1 MMSPSTTFLFVSI
14 AVFGLGTLVMG
25 EEAGSDRAKNTVILD
40 QTAVENLGLVTELVE
55 ESNFETTVF
64 AIGRVEE
71 IPSQRS
77 VVSSRIA
84 GRVVELGVHVGDT
97 VKAGQMVARVETRQ
111 PGDPPP
117 TIELTALQD
126 GLVVDTH
133 VRLGEPVEPE
143 KDLLD
148 IADRSQ
154 LWAVAKIP
162 EPSAA
167 AIGLGTKAR
176 LRIPALGSETI
187 EATLERFAVDAD
199 REAGTVEGIFV
210 LQNPEGK
217 IQPGMRVEFSLITAS
232 REGVM
237 SVPRIAVQG
246 SPTSRVVFVED
257 FDLPYAFVRSPV
269 VLGEQNEESVEVISG
284 LFPGDEV
291 VTTGSYALSFA
302 GGGSGISLKEALD
315 AAHGHEHAEDGSE
328 LTDADKAKQGAS
340 SGDQDHDHAEY
351 GVTGHLLL
359 RAWAILA
366 TLAALVMTQL
376 WWKRR

>member
-1 MMSPSTTFLFVSI
+1 MKRLTTKFLPVCV
-14 AVFGLGTLVMG
+14 AVCCLGGLAGG
-25 EEAGSDRAKNTVILD
+25 QEAGSDRAKNTVILD
-40 QTAVENLGLVTELVE
+40 ETAVENLGLITELVE
-55 ESNFETTVF
+55 ERDFETTVF

-117 TIELTALQD
+117 TIALTALQD
-126 GLVVDTH
+126 GLVVDSH

-167 AIGLGTKAR
+167 GIKLGTKAR

-199 REAGTVEGIFV
+199 REAGTVEGIF
-210 LQNPEGK
+210 LLDNAKGT

-232 REGVM
+232 RPGVM

-257 FDLPYAFVRSPV
+257 FDLPHAFVRSPV

-302 GGGSGISLKEALD
+302 GGGSGLSLKEALD

-328 LTDADKAKQGAS
+328 LTDADKAKQGES
-340 SGDQDHDHAEY
+340 SGDHDHDEHGAADSR
-351 GVTGHLLL
+351 LLW
-359 RAWAILA
+359 AWAILA

-376 WWKRR
+376 WWKHR

>member
-1 MMSPSTTFLFVSI
+1 MRPSTRFLFVSV
-14 AVFGLGTLVMG
+14 AACCLGG
-25 EEAGSDRAKNTVILD
+25 HAEAQEAGSDRAKNTVILD
-40 QTAVENLGLVTELVE
+40 KVAVENLGLVSELVE
-55 ESNFETTVF
+55 ESDFETTVF

-84 GRVVELGVHVGDT
+84 GRVVQLGVHVGDT
-97 VKAGQMVARVETRQ
+97 VKAGQMVARVESRQ

-126 GLVVDTH
+126 GLVVESH
-133 VRLGEPVEPE
+133 VRLGEPVEPD

-148 IADRSQ
+148 IANRSQ

-162 EPSAA
+162 EPSATE
-167 AIGLGTKAR
+167 IGLGTKAR

-199 REAGTVEGIFV
+199 RVAGTVEGIFV
-210 LQNPEGK
+210 LNNPEGK

-246 SPTSRVVFVED
+246 SPTNRVVFVED
-257 FDLPYAFVRSPV
+257 FDLPNAFVRSPV
-269 VLGEQNEESVEVISG
+269 VLGEQNEDSVEVISG

-302 GGGSGISLKEALD
+302 GSGSGISLKEALD

-328 LTDADKAKQGAS
+328 LTDADKAKQGES
-340 SGDQDHDHAEY
+340 SDDHDHDHDEEGGAENR
-351 GVTGHLLL
+351 VLW
-359 RAWAILA
+359 AWSILA
-366 TLAALVMTQL
+366 TLTALVMTQL

>member
-1 MMSPSTTFLFVSI
+1 MKFVCLLLPFALF
-14 AVFGLGTLVMG
+14 ALFGDVVVAQD
-25 EEAGSDRAKNTVILD
+25 AGSDRAKNTVILD
-40 QTAVENLGLVTELVE
+40 KIAVQNLGLVTELVE
-55 ESNFETTVF
+55 ERDFETTVF

-84 GRVVELGVHVGDT
+84 GRVVGLEVHVGDT
-97 VKAGQMVARVETRQ
+97 VKAGQVVARVETRQ

-126 GLVVDTH
+126 GLVVDSH
-133 VRLGEPVEPE
+133 VRLGDPVEPE

-148 IADRSQ
+148 VADRSR

-162 EPSAA
+162 EPSAVG
-167 AIGLGTKAR
+167 IGLGTKAR

-210 LQNPEGK
+210 LDNTEGK

-232 REGVM
+232 RSNVL

-246 SPTSRVVFVED
+246 SPTGRVVFVAD
-257 FDLPYAFVRSPV
+257 FDLPNAYVRAPV

-328 LTDADKAKQGAS
+328 LSEADKGGKGKSAGE
-340 SGDQDHDHAEY
+340 HDHETDLDH
-351 GVTGHLLL
+351 GNGLGGTLVM
-359 RAWAILA
+359 AWAILA